1 MRRINERRQ
10 QNIFVTLDRRIN
22 LRRSLKSTRRKLSD
36 RRSKQEKII
45 EERRK
50 TTRRSEEVE
59 NLQSK
64 FSEYQFTANDLEQ
77 FTGFVIKIVM
87 ITTNESEAPRFRDFR
102 AIALA

>member
-64 FSEYQFTANDLEQ
+64 FSEYQLLLEPW
-77 FTGFVIKIVM
+77 FVPEIISGK
-87 ITTNESEAPRFRDFR
+87 N
-102 AIALA
+102 

>member
-36 RRSKQEKII
+36 RRLKQEKIF

-64 FSEYQFTANDLEQ
+64 FSEYQLLIE
-77 FTGFVIKIVM
+77 
-87 ITTNESEAPRFRDFR
+87 P
-102 AIALA
+102 

>member
-22 LRRSLKSTRRKLSD
+22 LRRSLKSNRRKLSD
-36 RRSKQEKII
+36 RRLKQEKII

-64 FSEYQFTANDLEQ
+64 FSEYQLLLE
-77 FTGFVIKIVM
+77 
-87 ITTNESEAPRFRDFR
+87 P
-102 AIALA
+102 

>member
-22 LRRSLKSTRRKLSD
+22 LRRSLKSTRRKLPE
-36 RRSKQEKII
+36 RRLKQEEIV

-64 FSEYQFTANDLEQ
+64 FSEYQLLIE
-77 FTGFVIKIVM
+77 
-87 ITTNESEAPRFRDFR
+87 P
-102 AIALA
+102 

>member
-22 LRRSLKSTRRKLSD
+22 LRRSMKSTRRKLSD
-36 RRSKQEKII
+36 RRLKQVKIV

-64 FSEYQFTANDLEQ
+64 FSEYQLLLE
-77 FTGFVIKIVM
+77 
-87 ITTNESEAPRFRDFR
+87 P
-102 AIALA
+102 

>member
-36 RRSKQEKII
+36 RRLKQVKII

-50 TTRRSEEVE
+50 TARRSEEVE

-64 FSEYQFTANDLEQ
+64 FSEYQLLLE
-77 FTGFVIKIVM
+77 
-87 ITTNESEAPRFRDFR
+87 P
-102 AIALA
+102 

>member
-45 EERRK
+45 EERRQ

-59 NLQSK
+59 NL
-64 FSEYQFTANDLEQ
+64 
-77 FTGFVIKIVM
+77 IKV
-87 ITTNESEAPRFRDFR
+87 FRISI
-102 AIALA
+102 IA

>member
-22 LRRSLKSTRRKLSD
+22 LRRSLKSTRRELPD
-36 RRSKQEKII
+36 RRIKEEKVD

-50 TTRRSEEVE
+50 TIRRSEEIR

-64 FSEYQFTANDLEQ
+64 FPEYQLLLE
-77 FTGFVIKIVM
+77 
-87 ITTNESEAPRFRDFR
+87 P
-102 AIALA
+102 

>member
-22 LRRSLKSTRRKLSD
+22 LRRSLKSTRRKLPE
-36 RRSKQEKII
+36 RRLKQEEIT

-64 FSEYQFTANDLEQ
+64 FSEYQLLLE
-77 FTGFVIKIVM
+77 
-87 ITTNESEAPRFRDFR
+87 P
-102 AIALA
+102 

>member
-22 LRRSLKSTRRKLSD
+22 LRRSLKSTRRKVPD
-36 RRSKQEKII
+36 RRLKQEEII

-50 TTRRSEEVE
+50 TTRRSEEIE

-64 FSEYQFTANDLEQ
+64 FSEYQLLLE
-77 FTGFVIKIVM
+77 
-87 ITTNESEAPRFRDFR
+87 P
-102 AIALA
+102 

>member
-22 LRRSLKSTRRKLSD
+22 LRRSLKSARRKVPD
-36 RRSKQEKII
+36 RRLKQEKII

-50 TTRRSEEVE
+50 ATRRSEEIE

-64 FSEYQFTANDLEQ
+64 FSEYQLLLE
-77 FTGFVIKIVM
+77 
-87 ITTNESEAPRFRDFR
+87 P
-102 AIALA
+102 

>member
-10 QNIFVTLDRRIN
+10 QNIFVTLDRRIK
-22 LRRSLKSTRRKLSD
+22 LRRSLKSTRRELSD
-36 RRSKQEKII
+36 RRVKEEKVN

-64 FSEYQFTANDLEQ
+64 FSEYQLLLE
-77 FTGFVIKIVM
+77 
-87 ITTNESEAPRFRDFR
+87 P
-102 AIALA
+102 

>member
-22 LRRSLKSTRRKLSD
+22 LRRSLKSARRKVPD
-36 RRSKQEKII
+36 RRLKQEKII

-50 TTRRSEEVE
+50 TTRRSEEIE

-64 FSEYQFTANDLEQ
+64 FSEYQLLLE
-77 FTGFVIKIVM
+77 
-87 ITTNESEAPRFRDFR
+87 P
-102 AIALA
+102 

>member
-36 RRSKQEKII
+36 RRLKQEKIF

-64 FSEYQFTANDLEQ
+64 FSEYQLLLE
-77 FTGFVIKIVM
+77 
-87 ITTNESEAPRFRDFR
+87 P
-102 AIALA
+102 

>member
-22 LRRSLKSTRRKLSD
+22 LRRSLKSARRKIPD
-36 RRSKQEKII
+36 RRLKQEKII

-50 TTRRSEEVE
+50 TTRRSEEIE

-64 FSEYQFTANDLEQ
+64 FSEYQLLLE
-77 FTGFVIKIVM
+77 
-87 ITTNESEAPRFRDFR
+87 P
-102 AIALA
+102 

>member
-36 RRSKQEKII
+36 RRLKQEKII

-64 FSEYQFTANDLEQ
+64 FSEYQLLLE
-77 FTGFVIKIVM
+77 
-87 ITTNESEAPRFRDFR
+87 P
-102 AIALA
+102 

>member
-36 RRSKQEKII
+36 RRLKQEKII

-50 TTRRSEEVE
+50 TTRRSKEVE

-64 FSEYQFTANDLEQ
+64 FSEYQLLLE
-77 FTGFVIKIVM
+77 
-87 ITTNESEAPRFRDFR
+87 P
-102 AIALA
+102 